1 MHHPLCVCAAVTIVA
16 HCKINCPAKSLSH
29 IQLFV
34 ILWIVARQALLSTG
48 FSRQE
53 YWSGLPYPPPR
64 EIPNP
69 GIESNSLQTPRYR
82 LSVAFLFR

>member
-1 MHHPLCVCAAVTIVA
+1 MHQPLCVREAVTIVA

-34 ILWIVARQALLSTG
+34 ILWIVACQAFLSSG

-64 EIPNP
+64 EIPDP
-69 GIESNSLQTPRYR
+69 GIESNNLQTPRYR